1 MPGTYPITGADKNYM
16 TCGICVRMLTNAQT
30 DYADDY
36 LASAGTVTLTSVS
49 GTTFSGTFA
58 NLTMDHVTI
67 GSAADQYL
75 STVVGD
81 CSSTITS
88 GTFSTTLMMGS
99 GSAAVAAITHVHW
112 TNPGT
117 LARRH
122 R

>member
-1 MPGTYPITGADKNYM
+1 M
-16 TCGICVRMLTNAQT
+16 
-30 DYADDY
+30 
-36 LASAGTVTLTSVS
+36 
-49 GTTFSGTFA
+49 
-58 NLTMDHVTI
+58 
-67 GSAADQYL
+67 YL

-88 GTFSTTLMMGS
+88 GSFNTTLMMGS
-99 GSAAVAAITHVHW
+99 GSAAATAITHVHW